1 MKVSIFGS
9 GYVGLTQAACLA
21 ESGHSVHCVD
31 IDAQRVEHL
40 QQGVAPFFE
49 PELVNLVKAGI
60 ATGRLIFSTDAAEAI
75 GFAEVIFI
83 AVGTP
88 LTADGKADL
97 SALEAVVKSVAE
109 FTPAGTQKILVNKS
123 TSPVGTVHRL
133 QTMLRQLSSADQVSR
148 IQVVANPEFLKEGS
162 AVNDCRHPERVII
175 GSDAPVAIKT
185 LRELYAPYCPDPS
198 SFMVMDPC
206 SAELVKYAA
215 NCMLATRISFMNEMA
230 NLAERLGA
238 DIERVRQGIAAD
250 SRIGPQFLQTGC
262 GFGGSCLPKDMQV
275 MQQTGVEMGLDTQI
289 ITAVLEV
296 NQRQKQKLF
305 DMISLHFDRDLKGK
319 TFSLWGLAFKPNTD
333 DLREAS
339 SLTLINQLL
348 EAGACV
354 QAFDPVAMP
363 KARALYLD
371 QPKLIMSPNAASA
384 LEGANALIVVTE
396 WPVFRATELQHI
408 KMCLSEPVVFD
419 GRNFFEPSEM
429 VTAGFTYYS
438 IGRASYSST

>member
-1 MKVSIFGS
+1 MNICVFGS

-21 ESGHSVHCVD
+21 DAGHSVYCVD
-31 IDAQRVEHL
+31 IDVQRVEHL
-40 QQGVAPFFE
+40 QRGVVPFYE
-49 PELVNLVKAGI
+49 PELANLVQAGI
-60 ATGRLIFSTDAAEAI
+60 ATSRLLFLTEAAEAI

-88 LTADGKADL
+88 LTADGQADL
-97 SALEAVVKSVAE
+97 SALEAVVHSVAE
-109 FTPAGTQKILVNKS
+109 FTPVGTQKILVNKS

-133 QTMLRQLSSADQVSR
+133 QAMLQQISPAEQPVR

-175 GSDAPVAIKT
+175 GSDDPSAIEV
-185 LRELYAPYCPDPS
+185 LRELYTPCCPDPS

-250 SRIGPQFLQTGC
+250 SRIGPQFLQAGC
-262 GFGGSCLPKDMQV
+262 GFGGSCLPKDLQV
-275 MQQTGVEMGLDTQI
+275 MQQKGVEMGHHMQV

-296 NQRQKQKLF
+296 NQRQKQRLF
-305 DMISLHFDRDLKGK
+305 DMISLHFGGDLKGK
-319 TFSLWGLAFKPNTD
+319 TFALWGLAFKPNTD

-339 SLTLINQLL
+339 SLTLIDQLL
-348 EAGACV
+348 AVGACV

-363 KARALYLD
+363 KASTLYFD
-371 QPKLIMSPNAASA
+371 QPRLIMSPSAISA

-396 WPVFRATELQHI
+396 WPAFRTTELQKI
-408 KMCLSEPVVFD
+408 KICLSDPVVFD
-419 GRNFFEPSEM
+419 GRNVFDPGEM
-429 VTAGFTYYS
+429 AAAGFTHYS
-438 IGRASYSST
+438 IGRAISIPK